1 MSKLKTV
8 ISRHP
13 LTGSVIAICC
23 VVLALT
29 ATVFAY
35 GGDASAPV
43 DQSEIQIQHGESRPM
58 NQPAVLEPKIVRLD
72 FLGEEKYVV
81 FYGKTVAEFL
91 THAEVTVP
99 KNGEMSVKPE
109 DLVTDGMEIVI
120 RTVETKTEE
129 FTMAKPFETEYVET
143 DYLKKGQ
150 SVVLTEGQNGT
161 YLCTGTATYIN
172 GVLVNRTAEST
183 TVQTEAVNTL
193 IAVGTG
199 KGKAKEGTPIVGQNK
214 LLTWEGEV
222 LEFTHKD
229 EFKATCYYRFPVD
242 GEITAMGTPTRVGA
256 IAVDPT
262 VIPYWTKMYI
272 VTQDGEYIY
281 GVAVAEDCGTAIKG
295 KWVDLFLETYEEACE
310 FGRRQVDI
318 YFLA

>member
-1 MSKLKTV
+1 MSKLKAKIMANHGVKYALLIGCVMLVLSVTV
-8 ISRHP
+8 
-13 LTGSVIAICC
+13 L
-23 VVLALT
+23 
-29 ATVFAY
+29 AY
-35 GGDASAPV
+35 GGGNGGMNNA
-43 DQSEIQIQHGESRPM
+43 ESRPV
-58 NQPAVLEPKIVRLD
+58 NQGPTEAKIVTLD
-72 FLGEEKYVV
+72 VLGKKNDVV
-81 FYGKTVAEFL
+81 FYGDTVEELLAF
-91 THAEVTVP
+91 AEVTVP
-99 KNGEMSVKPE
+99 ENAEMNAE
-109 DLVTDGMEIVI
+109 LTDTVTDGMVLVI
-120 RTVETKTEE
+120 RTVEIKTEE
-129 FTMAKPFETEYVET
+129 FTMAMPFGTDYVET
-143 DYLKKGQ
+143 DYLKKGE
-150 SVVLTEGQNGT
+150 SVVLTEGTSGT

-172 GVLVNRTAEST
+172 GILADRTAET
-183 TVQTEAVNTL
+183 FAVQTEPVNCL

-199 KGKAKEGTPIVGQNK
+199 NGKAKQGMPIVGQNK
-214 LLTWEGEV
+214 LLTYEGEV

-295 KWVDLFLETYEEACE
+295 KWVDLFLETYKEACE